1 MGLTQC
7 PRCGKEVDSISQF
20 CKRCGS
26 DMTVEKSAVAT
37 GVMPVLHSGSV
48 GLASEALPL
57 ESRPLVSRFRWV
69 ILGLVFLAITINYV
83 DRLVMS
89 ILSGRLQGLY
99 GITDI
104 DYGYI
109 NGAFALAYA
118 SGQLLAGA
126 WLDRVGTRIGYTVS
140 LLAWSLASAFHAVAR
155 GPWGFGIM
163 RGLLGISESPA
174 YPAAT
179 KTLAEW
185 FPKRERAFAMGF
197 VNAGSNVGA
206 VLAPLLVPW
215 LAQNFGWQWAFIGT
229 GAAGLFWLILWVPIY
244 RRPHE
249 HPRVSQ
255 AELAYINSDPP
266 EPTAKVRWRTLLT
279 FRQTWGFALGKF
291 LTDSMWWFYMTW
303 FPKFLYDHHQLDL
316 KNIGLPLVIVYLMA
330 DIGSIAGGGLSSF
343 MLHRG
348 WTVNAARKTALL
360 IPALAILPV
369 MFSQQVSGLWS
380 AVFLLGLATA
390 SHQAFSSNLYT
401 LVSDTFPKRAV
412 GSVAGIGGTC
422 GYIGATIFQVIVGYA
437 VEKHQNYTLPF
448 ICSSLAYF
456 AAFLVIQ
463 FLMPRLKPA
472 QFGQNPAAA

>member
-1 MGLTQC
+1 M
-7 PRCGKEVDSISQF
+7 SIPTTEQHTSAGQLP
-20 CKRCGS
+20 G
-26 DMTVEKSAVAT
+26 EK
-37 GVMPVLHSGSV
+37 
-48 GLASEALPL
+48 LPL
-57 ESRPLVSRFRWV
+57 EYSSFERPVASRFRWV
-69 ILGLVFLAITINYV
+69 VLTLVFLAITINYI

-89 ILSGRLQGLY
+89 ILAGDLQKLY

-104 DYGYI
+104 NYGYI

-118 SGQLLAGA
+118 SGQLMAGA

-140 LLAWSLASAFHAVAR
+140 LFCWSVASMCHAAAR
-155 GPWGFGIM
+155 GPWGFGIV

-206 VLAPLLVPW
+206 VLAPLAVPW
-215 LAQNFGWQWAFIGT
+215 LALNFGWEWAFIGT
-229 GAAGLFWLILWVPIY
+229 GAAGLLWLILWIPLY
-244 RRPHE
+244 RRPEE
-249 HPRVSQ
+249 HPRVSV

-279 FRQTWGFALGKF
+279 FPQTWAFSVGKF

-316 KNIGLPLVIVYLMA
+316 QHIGLPLVIVYLMA
-330 DIGSIAGGGLSSF
+330 DIGSVAGGGLSSF

-348 WTVNAARKTALL
+348 WSVNAARKTALL
-360 IPALAILPV
+360 ISSLAILPV
-369 MFSQQVSGLWS
+369 MFAQQVSGLWS

-422 GYIGATIFQVIVGYA
+422 GYVGATIFQIIVGYA
-437 VEKHQNYTLPF
+437 VEKHHNYTIPF
-448 ICSSLAYF
+448 LCSALAYLV
-456 AAFLVIQ
+456 AFVCIQ
-463 FLMPRLKPA
+463 LLMPRLAPA
-472 QFGQNPAAA
+472 PIGDQAAS